1 MDEIIENAIRAE
13 GIEYFA
19 PIPLS
24 DCEIKRA
31 YLLERAGI
39 SDGDGTAIMLVMPY
53 CAGFPEKR
61 NISLYATPR
70 DYHIFFKE
78 FSARVTKKLAEAFP
92 NNKFA
97 GFADHSPIAEI
108 NAAAKAGLGVVG
120 KNGLLITEKYSSL
133 VFIGEII
140 TDMKIA
146 CRAGEI
152 KRCEDCGACLRACP
166 GFKDGKFE
174 FCLSEISQRKGE
186 LTEEELKMLREN
198 GTAWGC
204 DICQLACP
212 HTKRAIKEEHFTNI
226 KFFRGNL
233 TPFLTSSDVKNM
245 TDAEFA
251 ERAYSWRGRAV
262 ITRNL
267 ENLEKE
273 PTEK

>member
-1 MDEIIENAIRAE
+1 MDGIIENAIRAE

-39 SDGDGTAIMLVMPY
+39 SDGTAIMLAVPY
-53 CAGFPEKR
+53 CAFFPEKR

-70 DYHIFFKE
+70 DYHIFFKG
-78 FSARVTKKLAEAFP
+78 FFARVTKNLADAFP

-97 GFADHSPIAEI
+97 GFSDHSPIAEI
-108 NAAAKAGLGVVG
+108 KAAAKAGLGVVG
-120 KNGLLITEKYSSL
+120 RNGLLITEKYSSL
-133 VFIGEII
+133 VFIGEIV
-140 TDMKIA
+140 TDMKIE

-152 KRCEDCGACLRACP
+152 KHCEDCGACLRACP

-186 LTEEELKMLREN
+186 LTEEELKMLREK

-212 HTKRAIKEEHFTNI
+212 LVKKAIESGAETPIEFFRENRIKNLTVETLSGMTDEEFRKRAF
-226 KFFRGNL
+226 
-233 TPFLTSSDVKNM
+233 
-245 TDAEFA
+245 
-251 ERAYSWRGRAV
+251 SWRGKA
-262 ITRNL
+262 TLERNIEL
-267 ENLEKE
+267 LSGD
-273 PTEK
+273 